1 MTRDL
6 QFEITYPHAPEKVWR
21 ALTDPRAIAQWLM
34 KNNFEAKVGHKFQF
48 HSTPRP
54 GWDGVVNCEVLEV
67 DPPHRL
73 VYSWSGGSLNTRVIW
88 TLEPAESGTRLR
100 LDHTGFR
107 GLRGWMISRMLEK
120 GWRSK
125 ILTKNIP
132 ALLAQW
138 SGDGLVPDVPEAHCT
153 THNKKGENV

>member
-6 QFEITYPHAPEKVWR
+6 NFEVTYPHPPEKVWR

-34 KNNFEAKVGHKFQF
+34 ENDFEAKVGHKFHFRAAQ
-48 HSTPRP
+48 RP
-54 GWDGVVNCEVLEV
+54 GWDGVVHCEVLEV
-67 DPPHRL
+67 DPPRRL
-73 VYSWSGGSLNTRVIW
+73 VYSWKGGTLDTRVSW
-88 TLEPAESGTRLR
+88 VLEPTADGTRVR

-107 GLRGWMISRMLEK
+107 GLRGWMISRMLGK
-120 GWRSK
+120 GWSSK

-138 SGDGLVPDVPEAHCT
+138 SGEGPVPHVPEAQCT
-153 THNKKGENV
+153 THK